1 MPWQVKMIARD
12 EDLARSENEGDRRAY
27 GIGGPQRG
35 TPFAARVEM
44 FSSPFFIPCLKPPY
58 GEIAVVDLTT
68 QQVVWRRGFGLLNIG
83 MPYSAGSFVTAGG
96 LIFNA
101 GVMDNKLRAI
111 DLANGGLLW
120 SASLEQASGATPMS
134 YVSAGSGKQYI
145 LVLVPAV
152 GGRQDREE
160 SHEADENGAVDKRA
174 GGKVIAYSLQH

>member
-1 MPWQVKMIARD
+1 
-12 EDLARSENEGDRRAY
+12 
-27 GIGGPQRG
+27 
-35 TPFAARVEM
+35 
-44 FSSPFFIPCLKPPY
+44 
-58 GEIAVVDLTT
+58 
-68 QQVVWRRGFGLLNIG
+68 

-134 YVSAGSGKQYI
+134 YVSARSGKQYI

-152 GGRQDREE
+152 GGRQDREQ
-160 SHEADENGAVDKRA
+160 SYGADENSAVDKRA
-174 GGKVIAYSLQH
+174 GGKVIAYSLRH